1 MAKAKTSISR
11 RSMFSSALAAGAAL
25 AIPAAALAQAEN
37 LNDNDTETLQ
47 RPLAILGK
55 ALVNNQIDCKFSKS
69 KKRISYS
76 VFTIRLEGTEG
87 MEFMGAMLAGTVFAG
102 LYTADEIISKLES
115 HRNGKLPDQGGFP

>member
-25 AIPAAALAQAEN
+25 AIPAAALAQAET
-37 LNDNDTETLQ
+37 LNDKDTETLQ

-69 KKRISYS
+69 KKSNSHS
-76 VFTIRLEGTEG
+76 VFTIRLERGED

-102 LYTADEIISKLES
+102 IYTADEIISKLEN
-115 HRNGKLPDQGGFP
+115 HGIGKTA